1 MKLKDK
7 VAFITGGAQGIG
19 REYSL
24 RFAEEG
30 AAVGVVDTRYEQAK
44 MVEQEILDRKGKA
57 LAIRGRRGDAI
68 GERCLR
74 ANALGFA
81 TQLIQGT
88 GASVREAIDV
98 ADAFAEWL
106 AVA

>member
-1 MKLKDK
+1 MGPDAGEHR
-7 VAFITGGAQGIG
+7 VARLPT
-19 REYSL
+19 
-24 RFAEEG
+24 
-30 AAVGVVDTRYEQAK
+30 V
-44 MVEQEILDRKGKA
+44 A